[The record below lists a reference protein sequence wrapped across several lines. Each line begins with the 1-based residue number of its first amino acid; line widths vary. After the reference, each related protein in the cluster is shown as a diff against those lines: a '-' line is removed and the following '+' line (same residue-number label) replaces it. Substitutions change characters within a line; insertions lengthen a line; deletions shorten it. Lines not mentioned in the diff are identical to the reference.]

1 MGRTV
6 SSSRPLVEAELERL
20 LRLAR
25 RLRDPGDRVVLE
37 RLLERY
43 TRVLEAYR
51 YVPMRD
57 PLEPLL
63 IAMILE
69 VARRCG
75 VAGDAG

>member
-25 RLRDPGDRVVLE
+25 RLRDPRDRVVLE
-37 RLLERY
+37 LLLGRY

-75 VAGDAG
+75 GAGDAG